1 MSLLSARSLCVS
13 FETPRGTVRAVD
25 DVSLDVAAGE
35 TVGLVGESGCGKSTL
50 GKAIMRLVPITN
62 GRLLVGGKDVTT
74 IGGRELK
81 AIRQNVQMIFQDP
94 YGSLNPRHSVGAI
107 IGQPLSVAGWSR
119 KDIADRVASLM
130 EKVGLPVAAQSRY
143 PHEFSGGQRQRIG
156 IARAL
161 ALNPQV
167 LICDEPVSALDVS
180 VRAQVI
186 NLLKDLQQEM
196 GVSYLF
202 ISHDLSVVE
211 YVADRLMV
219 MYLGRLVESGKSED
233 IWRAPAHPYT
243 RALLGAAPIA
253 DPKTARKRTRQV
265 LQGEL
270 PSPLNPPPGCAFS
283 ARCPLAQDRCLTER
297 PTLRPLTGDRKVA
310 CHFDLLS
317 RKPEPVRAA
326 STALRATA

>member
-1 MSLLSARSLCVS
+1 MSLLSVRSLCVS
-13 FETPRGTVRAVD
+13 FPTPRGTVRAVD
-25 DVSLDVAAGE
+25 NVSLDVDAGE

-50 GKAIMRLVPITN
+50 GKAVIRLVPISD
-62 GRLLVGGKDVTT
+62 GRVFVGGKDITS
-74 IGGRELK
+74 ISDRELK
-81 AIRQNVQMIFQDP
+81 ASRQQVQMIFQDP
-94 YGSLNPRHSVGAI
+94 YGSLNPRHTVGAI
-107 IGQPLSVAGWSR
+107 IGQPLSVAGWAR

-161 ALNPQV
+161 SLSPKV

-186 NLLKDLQQEM
+186 NLLKDLQQDM

-233 IWRAPAHPYT
+233 IWNAPAHPYT

-253 DPKTARKRTRQV
+253 NPKIARKRTRQI

-283 ARCPLAQDRCLTER
+283 ARCPLAQDRCRAER
-297 PTLRPLTGDRKVA
+297 PVLRPLSGDRKVA
-310 CHFDLLS
+310 CHFDLVS
-317 RKPEPVRAA
+317 QMPEPARASGA
-326 STALRATA
+326 SMRATA